1 MVNDSV
7 GDDTRN
13 EVLACPLLPVLI
25 VTEAPVLNVTT
36 NGSFGIIA
44 PVTVFLS
51 VAVRVAVSPYS
62 GSDIVNVIAVLYIT
76 VIVTEFE
83 LLEPPSEGLP
93 SLPVV
98 ERVNGPLWV
107 EEVV

>member
-13 EVLACPLLPVLI
+13 EVLACPLLPALI

-44 PVTVFLS
+44 PVTVFFS

-62 GSDIVNVIAVLYIT
+62 GSVIVNVIAVLYIT
-76 VIVTEFE
+76 LIVAEFE
-83 LLEPPSEGLP
+83 VLEPPSEGLP
-93 SLPVV
+93 SLLVV
-98 ERVNGPLWV
+98 ETVNGPLCV

>member
-1 MVNDSV
+1 MNESD

-25 VTEAPVLNVTT
+25 VIEAPVLNVTT
-36 NGSFGIIA
+36 RGSFGTAA
-44 PVTVFLS
+44 PVTVFFS

-62 GSDIVNVIAVLYIT
+62 GSVIVKVIAVLYIT
-76 VIVTEFE
+76 VIVAEFE
-83 LLEPPSEGLP
+83 VLEPPSEGLP

>member
-1 MVNDSV
+1 MNESE

-25 VTEAPVLNVTT
+25 VTEVPVLNVNTR
-36 NGSFGIIA
+36 GSFGIIA
-44 PVTVFLS
+44 PVTVFFS
-51 VAVRVAVSPYS
+51 VGVRVAVSPYS
-62 GSDIVNVIAVLYIT
+62 GSAIVNVIAVLYIT
-76 VIVTEFE
+76 VSVTEFE
-83 LLEPPSEGLP
+83 VLEPPSEGLP